1 MSERLHVFLT
11 GASAG
16 IGLEIAKRL
25 TADGHE
31 VWGTSR
37 DAGRL
42 PRLDRFHAVALD
54 LNRTES
60 IRAAVDQVRREAG
73 HIDVLINN
81 AGAGVYAPLEALA
94 EKEMAQQF
102 QLLVFGPMELV
113 RFFLPEMRR
122 RQNGLIL
129 NVASLAARF
138 PIPFLGAYSASKAAL
153 SSLTECLR
161 LELAHTPVRVVD
173 LQPGDFNTPFHE
185 GTRRLTC
192 DFEKDYEP
200 ALTTVWKTIDRNM
213 AAAPH
218 PRRVAD
224 MVADLVGKANPAPVV
239 AVGNLFQARI
249 APLLMRL
256 GPRRWVQWGIRAFY
270 GI

>member
-16 IGLEIAKRL
+16 IGLEMAKRL
-25 TADGHE
+25 AADGHE

-37 DAGRL
+37 DAARL
-42 PRLDRFHAVALD
+42 PRLERFHPVVLD
-54 LNRTES
+54 LNSGDS
-60 IRAAVDQVRREAG
+60 IRAAADQVRREAG

-81 AGAGVYAPLEALA
+81 AGAGVYAPLEALVD
-94 EKEMAQQF
+94 KEMARQF

-113 RFFLPEMRR
+113 RLFLPEMRR
-122 RQNGLIL
+122 RGNGLII

-153 SSLTECLR
+153 SSMSECLR
-161 LELAHTPVRVVD
+161 LELAHTPVRIVD

-185 GTRRLTC
+185 GTRRLPC
-192 DFEKDYEP
+192 DFEKEYEP
-200 ALTTVWKTIDRNM
+200 ALAATWKTIDRNM

-218 PRRVAD
+218 PRLVAAA
-224 MVADLVGKANPAPVV
+224 VAKLLRETNPPPVV